1 MEKKLHLRFGS
12 KCRLHSDFSVNHAI
26 ILITYATI

>member
-1 MEKKLHLRFGS
+1 MEKKLHLRFGGQ
-12 KCRLHSDFSVNHAI
+12 CHLHSDFSLNHAI

>member
-1 MEKKLHLRFGS
+1 MEKKLHLRFGGQ
-12 KCRLHSDFSVNHAI
+12 CYLHCDFFLNHAI

>member
-12 KCRLHSDFSVNHAI
+12 ERHLHSDFFLNHAI
-26 ILITYATI
+26 IFITYATI